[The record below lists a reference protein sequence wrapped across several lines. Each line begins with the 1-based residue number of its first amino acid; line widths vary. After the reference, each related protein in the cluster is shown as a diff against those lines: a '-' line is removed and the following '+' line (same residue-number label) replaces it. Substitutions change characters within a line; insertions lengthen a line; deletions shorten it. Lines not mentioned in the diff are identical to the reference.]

1 MVVNN
6 KYKFTLPKG
15 DDKYINL
22 PVEIKWD
29 FLGRTDAVDEYQEYA
44 VERVTGVADD
54 FEILRFAHAGYGRNG
69 STDVKYDFHFFS
81 VLLPDDNG
89 DLVPTVPPNP
99 SLDITTAVA
108 SDWKISYIPEGFT
121 TYDIYYY
128 TKPFTKS
135 FFKLDFYDK
144 KDSATQTNYFT
155 TIIPVQQGF
164 TVTGITSTLMP
175 PVNIKIPS
183 FKLDYVGDKEG
194 FFLYWLRKKKF
205 LNINPDPTNT
215 TETFYM
221 TAKFFDARLGIFV
234 KMMTTPQVLP
244 LVPSLFQFKPE
255 EHFYYKVVLD
265 YTDYTYKIFDNISG
279 NRVGDVSSI
288 KWYEYI
294 NP

>member
-1 MVVNN
+1 MAVNN
-6 KYKFTLPKG
+6 KFKFTLPKG

-29 FLGRTDAVDEYQEYA
+29 FLGRTDAVDDYQKYA

-54 FEILRFAHAGYGRNG
+54 FEILRFAHASYGRN
-69 STDVKYDFHFFS
+69 SETDVKYDFHFFS
-81 VLLPDDNG
+81 VLEPDDNG
-89 DLVPTVPPNP
+89 VLVPTVPPNP
-99 SLDITTAVA
+99 SSDITTAVA

-135 FFKLDFYDK
+135 FFKLDFYDS
-144 KDSATQTNYFT
+144 KDTATQTNYFT

-164 TVTGITSTLMP
+164 TVTGITSALMP
-175 PVNIKIPS
+175 PVNIKTPS

-221 TAKFFDARLGIFV
+221 TAKFFEARLGIFV
-234 KMMTTPQVLP
+234 KMMTKPQVLP
-244 LVPSLFQFKPE
+244 LVPSLFQFNPE
-255 EHFYYKVVLD
+255 KYFYYKVVLD
-265 YTDYTYKIFDNISG
+265 YTDYTYQIFDNISG
-279 NRVGDVSSI
+279 GRVGDVSSI

>member
-1 MVVNN
+1 MNVNN
-6 KYKFTLPKG
+6 KFKFTLPKG

-29 FLGRTDAVDEYQEYA
+29 FLGRTDAVDEYQKNA
-44 VERVTGVADD
+44 IERVTGVVDD
-54 FEILRFAHAGYGRNG
+54 FEILRFAHASYSDGVK
-69 STDVKYDFHFFS
+69 TDVNYDFYFLS
-81 VLLPDDNG
+81 VLVQDDDGNI
-89 DLVPTVPPNP
+89 VPTVPPNP
-99 SLDITTAVA
+99 SSYVRNAVPT
-108 SDWKISYIPEGFT
+108 DWVTSYIPEGFT

-135 FFKLDFYDK
+135 FFKLDFYDTK
-144 KDSATQTNYFT
+144 EGTTQTNYFT
-155 TIIPVQQGF
+155 VIIPVQQGY
-164 TVTGITSTLMP
+164 TVTGITSSRVP
-175 PVNIKIPS
+175 PVKIKIPS

-244 LVPSLFQFKPE
+244 LVPSQFQFDPK

-265 YTDYTYKIFDNISG
+265 YTDYTYKIFDNGG
-279 NRVGDVSSI
+279 NRIGATSSI